1 MAVSPARTVAFEI
14 LLRVEREG
22 AYAAELL
29 HSERLAKLSSR
40 DHGLS
45 TELVMGVLR
54 WQSLLDQR
62 LAAASSEKL
71 ERLDG
76 EVLAALRLG
85 VYQLQFLS
93 RVPAHAAIFES
104 VELVKAAR
112 KRSAAPFVNA
122 VLRTIA
128 GGGAKDALSEIG
140 KSADSIA
147 LARNAAH
154 PVWLVE
160 RWTKHYG
167 LEAARQICTH
177 HQTVPDTAIHIHNDQ
192 SNAELAA
199 AGVQLSPGRLLSDAR
214 RVLGGDV
221 TGTRA
226 YREGRV
232 SIQDEASQLVALL
245 TGRGETILDCCA
257 APGSKTA
264 LLARRNPRAKVFAT
278 ELHPHRARLLQS
290 LSRLP
295 NVHVVAADA
304 RHLPFSRAF
313 DRILADVPCS
323 GTGTLARNPEI
334 KWRLKAEDLHDLP
347 SRQAAILKSALRQLA
362 IGGRLIYSTCSLER
376 EENEAVVEAAL
387 DGTVEFKVA
396 DFKGELEQLRLAGE
410 LSTGLDVASLLT
422 GPYLR
427 TIPGVH
433 PCDGFFAAMIERGS
447 SMERR
452 ASRPPRPA
460 AARERPALHEPSLA
474 DFEIHRAAS
483 HDFLSWRRSLGHDHA
498 RCAGPGDRRR
508 HNWRGLRLEGR
519 GRRRKHA
526 NSTDPDAGVL

>member
-1 MAVSPARTVAFEI
+1 MPVSPARSVAFEI
-14 LLRVEREG
+14 LLRIEREES
-22 AYAAELL
+22 YAAELL
-29 HSERLAKLSSR
+29 HSAPLAKLSSR
-40 DHGLS
+40 DHGLA

-62 LAAASSEKL
+62 LAAASSQKL
-71 ERLDG
+71 DRLDG

-128 GGGAKDALSEIG
+128 GGGAKDVLSEIG
-140 KSADSIA
+140 KSPDSIT
-147 LARNAAH
+147 LAENAAH

-160 RWTKHYG
+160 RWTDRYG

-177 HQTVPDTAIHIHNDQ
+177 DQTVPDTAIHIHDDQ
-192 SNAELAA
+192 SYGELAA
-199 AGVQLSPGRLLSDAR
+199 AGVQLSPGRLLAAAQ
-214 RVLGGDV
+214 RVVSGDV

-226 YREGRV
+226 HQEGRI

-245 TGRGETILDCCA
+245 AGRGERILDCCA

-264 LLARRNPRAKVFAT
+264 LLARRNPRALVFAT
-278 ELHPHRARLLQS
+278 ELHPHRARLLRN
-290 LSRLP
+290 LNRLT
-295 NVHVVAADA
+295 NVYVVAADA
-304 RHLPFSRAF
+304 RHLPLTDTF

-334 KWRLKAEDLHDLP
+334 KWRLKAADLHDLH
-347 SRQAAILKSALRQLA
+347 SRQVAILKSALAQLA
-362 IGGRLIYSTCSLER
+362 IGGRLVYSTCSMER
-376 EENEAVVEAAL
+376 EENEAVVDAAL
-387 DGTVEFKVA
+387 DGTVELKIV
-396 DFKGELEQLRLAGE
+396 DLKGELEQLRQSGE
-410 LSTGLDVASLLT
+410 MCWEDIASLLA

-433 PCDGFFAAMIERGS
+433 PCDGFFAA
-447 SMERR
+447 
-452 ASRPPRPA
+452 
-460 AARERPALHEPSLA
+460 
-474 DFEIHRAAS
+474 
-483 HDFLSWRRSLGHDHA
+483 
-498 RCAGPGDRRR
+498 
-508 HNWRGLRLEGR
+508 
-519 GRRRKHA
+519 
-526 NSTDPDAGVL
+526 